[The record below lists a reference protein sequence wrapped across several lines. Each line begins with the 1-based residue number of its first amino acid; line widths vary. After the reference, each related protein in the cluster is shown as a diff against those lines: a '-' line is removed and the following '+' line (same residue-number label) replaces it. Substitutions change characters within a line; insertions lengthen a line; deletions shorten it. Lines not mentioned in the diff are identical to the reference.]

1 MEEKIVSVLE
11 LKPGEKGE
19 VYRLLP
25 PEEVEEKGLGGCH
38 RHRHQH
44 GRRGQEACGFHK
56 RCIERLFEAVGLYQG
71 KVIEVLEN
79 RGWGPVILKVE
90 DGGKF
95 ILGRG
100 QASCIFVKK
109 VN

>member
-11 LKPGEKGE
+11 LKPGEKGA
-19 VYRLLP
+19 VYGLFS
-25 PEEVEEKGLGGCH
+25 PEEVEEKGWGWSH
-38 RHRHQH
+38 RHRH
-44 GRRGQEACGFHK
+44 GRRWQGTTAPYK
-56 RCIERLFEAVGLYQG
+56 RSIERLLEAVGLYKGQ
-71 KVIEVLEN
+71 VIEVVEN

-95 ILGRG
+95 LLGRG

-109 VN
+109 INK

>member
-1 MEEKIVSVLE
+1 MEEKVVCVLE

-19 VYRLLP
+19 VYGLFP
-25 PEEVEEKGLGGCH
+25 PGEMEEKGWGWGH
-38 RHRHQH
+38 RHRH
-44 GRRGQEACGFHK
+44 GRRWQGPPGPFK
-56 RCIERLFEAVGLYQG
+56 RSIERLLEAVGLYQG
-71 KVIEVLEN
+71 QIIEVVEN

-90 DGGKF
+90 NGGKF

-109 VN
+109 INK